1 MQRNTHDTLLY
12 YEERGFVCPPAFWR
26 ALGYRGQAQFVAL
39 WWEATTDEACWGDG
53 RVTYIGAEPAAF
65 GLLLERNFAPGHPAH
80 WLLGTSGTPATMWL
94 LVERLTG
101 RAWLVAA
108 DDGPELLDTLNDDGD
123 VEDVAADGLGVVVGP
138 PAPRPREVYGAWLEP
153 PLSPRSRV
161 EASNLAARQHHA
173 LAEALATAAHTNA
186 TPGDM
191 AGPRHREHLFTPIHP
206 LPD

>member
-39 WWEATTDEACWGDG
+39 WWE
-53 RVTYIGAEPAAF
+53 
-65 GLLLERNFAPGHPAH
+65 
-80 WLLGTSGTPATMWL
+80 GTPATMWL

-206 LPD
+206 PPD